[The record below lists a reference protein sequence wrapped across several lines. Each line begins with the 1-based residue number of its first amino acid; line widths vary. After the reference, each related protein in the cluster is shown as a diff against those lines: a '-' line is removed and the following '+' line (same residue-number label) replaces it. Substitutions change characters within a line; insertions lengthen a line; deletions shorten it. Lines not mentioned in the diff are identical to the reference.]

1 MDITLAALNGTS
13 MRENNHLNTK
23 IIATV
28 GPSSSSYEVL
38 SHLVEEGVD
47 VFRLNFSHSDHAF
60 HKKIIEYI
68 TRINEN
74 HNLHVGILA
83 DLQGPKIRI
92 GLIENDSILIKPGDI
107 LTFVPYEVIGNSKRI
122 HINYRNFAEDVDLGE
137 RVLLDDG
144 KIICEVIETNK
155 VDEVKLKVI
164 FGSVLSSRK
173 GVNLPQTKL
182 SLPSMTMKDLKDLA
196 FILTQPVDWIALS
209 FVRSD
214 KDVIDLRRFIENK
227 GHPAKVISKI
237 EKPEAVERL
246 DKIVK
251 QSDGIMIA
259 RGDLGVEV
267 PMEKLPTIQKLII
280 SKCIQLGKPVIVATQ
295 LMDSM
300 ITNPSPTRAEITD
313 VANAVL
319 AGTDALMLSG
329 ETSVGCHPEKVVHAM
344 KRIIREAEQHYSL
357 GNNRPEPDP
366 HSDTFLS
373 DVVCLSSGKTAE
385 DIGAKGIVG
394 LTSSGYTAFKISSYR
409 PNCNIYVFSDN
420 EHTLTT
426 LNLVWGVRCFFY
438 DKFTTTDETIADTIT
453 ILKKHGLVEK
463 GDYVVNTGSMP
474 LEDRHRTNFL
484 KISLVE

>member
-1 MDITLAALNGTS
+1 
-13 MRENNHLNTK
+13 
-23 IIATV
+23 
-28 GPSSSSYEVL
+28 
-38 SHLVEEGVD
+38 
-47 VFRLNFSHSDHAF
+47 
-60 HKKIIEYI
+60 
-68 TRINEN
+68 
-74 HNLHVGILA
+74 
-83 DLQGPKIRI
+83 
-92 GLIENDSILIKPGDI
+92 
-107 LTFVPYEVIGNSKRI
+107 
-122 HINYRNFAEDVDLGE
+122 
-137 RVLLDDG
+137 
-144 KIICEVIETNK
+144 
-155 VDEVKLKVI
+155 
-164 FGSVLSSRK
+164 
-173 GVNLPQTKL
+173 
-182 SLPSMTMKDLKDLA
+182 MTIKDLKDLA

-463 GDYVVNTGSMP
+463 GDYVINTGSMP